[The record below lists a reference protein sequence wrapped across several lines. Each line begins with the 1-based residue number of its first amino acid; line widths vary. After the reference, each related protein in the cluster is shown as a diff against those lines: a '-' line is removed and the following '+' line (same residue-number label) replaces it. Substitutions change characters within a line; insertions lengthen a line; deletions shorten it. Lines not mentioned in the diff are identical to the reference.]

1 MRKRL
6 SIIFIVALFV
16 LAACSGATGAFQK
29 EMKKVQELMND
40 MKYEEALDLL
50 VKLEEDLEGDP
61 YEVGRRNIVEDYKSD
76 AQYMLNHLESLTNQY
91 EEAMAKYEETMSM
104 EEPTASDY
112 SDALYSLNNAMNA
125 FGGLDHLDMFQ
136 DLNKAITEITDAVD
150 TKLVQPLVAKLEEDL
165 QAEEFGQLDAYLD
178 ELYSVT
184 DYFSDIFSYDDYQ
197 ALSDKVEAAKARY
210 IALPHTINK
219 WESPIYKKDY
229 GNIQIIG
236 YQDFE
241 DYVKFYVA
249 FDGVYA
255 HVGDKVDLD
264 LQFLL
269 SDGEIMNGRTNDSP
283 LFYPDKYVRI
293 YQVNLGEREISDIV
307 RINVDLP
314 LAGDEPIVKKIDSFE
329 PQGELKIAGI
339 ESQAKTL
346 TPNQTVNTDQFDIE
360 IKEIEIGSNTIS
372 FSGNIIPKDDITIST
387 ASFAYLPFSK
397 VDSLTNYS
405 WGRENTE
412 NYYEGTT
419 VEFHISHA
427 FRKDISEEDKY
438 VQVRLFEQLLY
449 VDLNT
454 GQLINAPSPVSLL
467 SVYIENSDDFYKY
480 FDSNSQRDLIN
491 LNGQYIPNGLVF
503 PSNGKTKVYLDG
515 KYKTLKTKAH
525 FSFFGANL
533 ESEHTVVV
541 TFYSV
546 NGDEKTELQTVEFT
560 NQNNL
565 KDIQVNLSGVDVL
578 EIEVDSSFY
587 FSRDHRIIFENPML
601 E

>member
-197 ALSDKVEAAKARY
+197 TLSDKVEAAKARY

-405 WGRENTE
+405 WGGENTE